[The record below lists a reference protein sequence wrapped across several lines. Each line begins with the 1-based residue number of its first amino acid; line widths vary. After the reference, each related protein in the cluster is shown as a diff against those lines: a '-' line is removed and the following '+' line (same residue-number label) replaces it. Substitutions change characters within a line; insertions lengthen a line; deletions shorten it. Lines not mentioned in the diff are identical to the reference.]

1 MAVIEDCRF
10 PDDLYYHPEE
20 HLWLRQ
26 EAEEMTVGVDAL
38 ARDALGTIVHLAI
51 NQPGQTVSQGDQ
63 IGSLEA
69 EKMVSPLIAPVSGT
83 LVHINEAAMET
94 PQLVS
99 DDPYGA
105 GWLVVIEPTAF
116 SQEAS
121 SLIHGEALAEWA
133 RTEIRRY
140 HDRGWVE

>member
-1 MAVIEDCRF
+1 MTVVENYSF
-10 PDDLYYHPEE
+10 PDDLYYHAEE

-26 EAEEMTVGVDAL
+26 GTDGVTVGVDAL
-38 ARDALGTIVHLAI
+38 AQDALGTIVHLAI
-51 NQPGQTVSQGDQ
+51 HQPGQTVSRGDQ

-83 LVHINEAAMET
+83 LVNVNAAAMEA

-105 GWLVVIEPTAF
+105 GWLVVIEPTDFEGDAA
-116 SQEAS
+116 E
-121 SLIHGEALAEWA
+121 LVHGDALDQWTRAEV
-133 RTEIRRY
+133 RRY
-140 HDRGWVE
+140 HDQGWVG

>member
-1 MAVIEDCRF
+1 MTVVENYNF
-10 PDDLYYHPEE
+10 PDDLYYHAEE

-26 EAEEMTVGVDAL
+26 GDEGVTVGVDAL
-38 ARDALGTIVHLAI
+38 AQDALGTIVHLAI
-51 NQPGQTVSQGDQ
+51 HQPGQTVSRGDQ

-83 LVHINEAAMET
+83 LVSVNDAAMET

-99 DDPYGA
+99 DHPYGA

-116 SQEAS
+116 SEDAS
-121 SLIHGEALAEWA
+121 SLIHGDSLEEWA
-133 RTEIRRY
+133 QAEVRRY
-140 HDRGWVE
+140 SDQGWVG